1 MQLQRFDVWDV
12 EFEAENFEGFFRK
25 KGIDY
30 SGEEVK
36 VAQRV
41 VWKAVEHSLPEGVGS
56 LELEQFCNL
65 GTQFYINNFQDFL
78 LPLESI
84 TLGKPPRVMVSDDQ
98 WREVC
103 QGLVKHKV
111 CCYLPLSEVCQ
122 VNNEPVL
129 NGLFSVGKNE
139 WVGDLESQRLI
150 MNLVPLNRICK
161 SLRSDVGT
169 LPALPAMNSF
179 LLEDGECLVL
189 SSEDIR
195 CFFYLFKVPS
205 SWVRFLA
212 FNRRVPNDL
221 FPGHLQGQACVLA
234 SLVLPMGWLNSVSI
248 AQHIHRNVVRNSLG
262 RLPIP
267 RGGEHEIRKDRPF
280 PLGKNLFRVYLDN
293 YDQLEVV
300 DSELAAVLKGEPSA
314 EVLALRQEYE
324 AVGLPRHP
332 KKAVSRELRAEVQGA
347 LVLGDV
353 GVALPKPSK
362 ILQYI
367 LLCFELLRRGECK
380 LRELQVVVGGFVYF
394 CLFRRP
400 LLCALNQVWRFMEV
414 LKGYPPV
421 VKLPLPDLVVEELV
435 RFIALIPLAQLNF
448 RTQVEDVVTCS
459 DASQQGGGICCSTGL
474 TAYGS
479 RAALSPVRGDV
490 PEIHDFE
497 QVLTIGLF
505 DGFGAL
511 RLACDRLN
519 IPIAGHISIE
529 KDPLGRRVV
538 EANYPDS
545 TVHDDVTTVDKEMV
559 QGWALKYSNVA
570 LVLIGAGPPCQGVSG
585 LNADR
590 RGALRDHRSCLF
602 KEVPRIEDL
611 VRHCFP
617 WAQVHLLMESVAS
630 MSEGDRAVMSEA
642 VNLACWS
649 IDSLGLTLCRRSRLY
664 WVTWDLLGGEDIE
677 VHLPEPGKVGQI
689 LFGGHADPNHLL
701 EAGWELAGPAL
712 PTFTTARPSPVPGR
726 RPAGLDKC
734 SLAERHRWEEDAH
747 RFPPYQYC
755 HANGLVNKQGA
766 WRTPSVNEREVLMGF
781 PRDYTA
787 HCRPKSYRAGKDF
800 ENERLTLIGNS
811 WQVGVIVYLVSCL
824 LYPLGLCEKLGAEQI
839 RQLLRPGCGRNLQTV
854 LLNPPLRQLGKA
866 PAIEGSRHLVKRMLG
881 VISIKG
887 EDLLLQAANETQVR
901 YHRLRASVPSR
912 LWRWRE
918 IAAWQWEGSPEHI
931 NSLELRAILT
941 AVKWWVSKRKSTN
954 AKFLHLTDSLV
965 CLHALTRGRTSSR
978 RLRRTLMRINSFL
991 LGADLHPVWGYV
1003 HTSQNPADRPS
1014 RRARYVKKKWLKAK
1028 DI

>member
-1 MQLQRFDVWDV
+1 MCV
-12 EFEAENFEGFFRK
+12 E
-25 KGIDY
+25 
-30 SGEEVK
+30 S
-36 VAQRV
+36 
-41 VWKAVEHSLPEGVGS
+41 
-56 LELEQFCNL
+56 
-65 GTQFYINNFQDFL
+65 
-78 LPLESI
+78 
-84 TLGKPPRVMVSDDQ
+84 
-98 WREVC
+98 
-103 QGLVKHKV
+103 
-111 CCYLPLSEVCQ
+111 
-122 VNNEPVL
+122 
-129 NGLFSVGKNE
+129 
-139 WVGDLESQRLI
+139 
-150 MNLVPLNRICK
+150 
-161 SLRSDVGT
+161 
-169 LPALPAMNSF
+169 
-179 LLEDGECLVL
+179 
-189 SSEDIR
+189 
-195 CFFYLFKVPS
+195 
-205 SWVRFLA
+205 
-212 FNRRVPNDL
+212 
-221 FPGHLQGQACVLA
+221 
-234 SLVLPMGWLNSVSI
+234 
-248 AQHIHRNVVRNSLG
+248 
-262 RLPIP
+262 
-267 RGGEHEIRKDRPF
+267 
-280 PLGKNLFRVYLDN
+280 
-293 YDQLEVV
+293 
-300 DSELAAVLKGEPSA
+300 
-314 EVLALRQEYE
+314 
-324 AVGLPRHP
+324 
-332 KKAVSRELRAEVQGA
+332 
-347 LVLGDV
+347 
-353 GVALPKPSK
+353 GVAL
-362 ILQYI
+362 L
-367 LLCFELLRRGECK
+367 
-380 LRELQVVVGGFVYF
+380 
-394 CLFRRP
+394 
-400 LLCALNQVWRFMEV
+400 EV

-479 RAALSPVRGDV
+479 RAALSPVQGDV

-505 DGFGAL
+505 DGIGAL

-642 VNLACWS
+642 VNLAPWS

-677 VHLPEPGKVGQI
+677 LHLPEPGKVGQI

-787 HCRPKSYRAGKDF
+787 HCRPKSYRVGKDF

-941 AVKWWVSKRKSTN
+941 TVKWWVSKRKSTN

-1003 HTSQNPADRPS
+1003 HTSQNPADRSS